1 MDKEKMEMA
10 RIVVVVMCLTILTIA
25 IKIAANTP

>member
-10 RIVVVVMCLTILTIA
+10 RIAVVVICLTVLTIA
-25 IKIAANTP
+25 IKIATNTP